1 MPIDVSIIIV
11 NYKSEQDLEKCLKS
25 LYRCTEGVSFEI
37 FIYNN
42 DSNKDTLEALIS
54 SYNNCNLIQSFS
66 NVGFA
71 KACNLAASKAS
82 GKYLFFLNPDTY
94 LENNAL
100 GYFIDFFENNSN
112 NKTACLGAYMN
123 NTQAQAQ
130 HSFGYFPIMSIVIIK
145 KLKSLTRHLIFKR
158 HLNKNDTSFEFNKVQ
173 PVAYVTGADLFMPHK
188 IFKQVN
194 GFDERFFMYFE
205 ECDLQ
210 KRLTDLGFQNFII
223 PGPKI
228 VHSKGASFKDQSALM
243 RVYYLESFL
252 KYLKKHEPSYKYY
265 PFLAIWF
272 LLDLKTFFQ
281 KFNLLN
287 QKENVVTR

>member
-123 NTQAQAQ
+123 R
-130 HSFGYFPIMSIVIIK
+130 K
-145 KLKSLTRHLIFKR
+145 KLIEVLSEE
-158 HLNKNDTSFEFNKVQ
+158 TSFSKKDITKVLDTFSRIIMRTLKRGSKVQ
-173 PVAYVTGADLFMPHK
+173 LSGFGTYSVAKRAARKGINPATKESIHLPA
-188 IFKQVN
+188 IFVVRFRAGKVFKKTVRSIAMDKKTDSGDVN
-194 GFDERFFMYFE
+194 
-205 ECDLQ
+205 
-210 KRLTDLGFQNFII
+210 
-223 PGPKI
+223 
-228 VHSKGASFKDQSALM
+228 VSSKKM
-243 RVYYLESFL
+243 E
-252 KYLKKHEPSYKYY
+252 
-265 PFLAIWF
+265 I
-272 LLDLKTFFQ
+272 
-281 KFNLLN
+281 
-287 QKENVVTR
+287 